1 MYQNKLLDAY
11 KKAQSYV
18 QDKQIAADMNVP
30 PQRISDFRKGKR
42 YMTDKQAIFLA
53 EQSGLDPE
61 IALLGCHAD
70 RNDNPQIK
78 AVWEGIAKKFN
89 GLGLSGISMA
99 CTGLALVIAS
109 PQEPLLQCA
118 LYVLC

>member
-1 MYQNKLLDAY
+1 MGWECRLGEIN
-11 KKAQSYV
+11 QS
-18 QDKQIAADMNVP
+18 
-30 PQRISDFRKGKR
+30 
-42 YMTDKQAIFLA
+42 T
-53 EQSGLDPE
+53 
-61 IALLGCHAD
+61 
-70 RNDNPQIK
+70 RNDNLQIK

-109 PQEPLLQCA
+109 PQEPLYQCA